1 MVSVGE
7 DVEKR
12 KLSYTVGGTVNWCRH
27 YGREN
32 GDCSKR
38 LRIEIPY
45 DPAVPL
51 LGIYPKNPKTIWK
64 DDTHPCVHCNTCLQ
78 WWKYGGNPRATNG
91 WMNRRRAW
99 HIDLSTHAHTQ
110 CPHTHLVIPLSH
122 KRWDLNICDNIDD
135 PWGHYAM
142 WSKSEKMNAAWFH
155 SLVEYE
161 NELKKNNQTNP
172 NMGTESTVVATRG

>member
-1 MVSVGE
+1 MLLIIRELQIRTTPAIMVIIRKKKKAMVSVGE

-51 LGIYPKNPKTIWK
+51 LGIYPKNPKT
-64 DDTHPCVHCNTCLQ
+64 
-78 WWKYGGNPRATNG
+78 
-91 WMNRRRAW
+91 M
-99 HIDLSTHAHTQ
+99 
-110 CPHTHLVIPLSH
+110 
-122 KRWDLNICDNIDD
+122 
-135 PWGHYAM
+135 
-142 WSKSEKMNAAWFH
+142 
-155 SLVEYE
+155 
-161 NELKKNNQTNP
+161 
-172 NMGTESTVVATRG
+172 